1 MLNINSFNRHIMD
14 IKSNIH
20 FPILTIS
27 SRWSCSHHNCYS
39 HPGQTMPFFDNRCYT
54 VDAIQVLV
62 AAGRRAVLFCI
73 PSTTLRYQSR
83 SLQPCYVQ
91 LNLLFKDTRH
101 TTICISSTIY
111 LPPYGRHY
119 TYLLLLD
126 RVQARQSRQTRMGA
140 PANKQTNKWKNT
152 NIKSTVAVAWKVQ
165 IDCLLLWRNKK
176 ESAWWREKWRKMT
189 SLSRHGRLLRCT

>member
-1 MLNINSFNRHIMD
+1 
-14 IKSNIH
+14 
-20 FPILTIS
+20 
-27 SRWSCSHHNCYS
+27 
-39 HPGQTMPFFDNRCYT
+39 MPFFDNRCYT
-54 VDAIQVLV
+54 VDAIQMLV

-119 TYLLLLD
+119 TYSFLIGCRLGS
-126 RVQARQSRQTRMGA
+126 QGKHEWEPRQT
-140 PANKQTNKWKNT
+140 NKQTNGKIQTSNRLWQLHGKFKSIASCYEEIKKNR
-152 NIKSTVAVAWKVQ
+152 
-165 IDCLLLWRNKK
+165 LGG
-176 ESAWWREKWRKMT
+176 EKNEER
-189 SLSRHGRLLRCT
+189 